1 MMLCRT
7 TKDVR
12 ISCRTQQR
20 PHSSIAVAARASAVL
35 RGSLI
40 SFTSVCLRVSLF
52 LLCVCIT
59 ARDIAI
65 VFFFFWFG
73 LLRGL
78 KADKYRSPVKDARH
92 IIARSSISGRRRR
105 SSLLLIN
112 IFIFLAGDLTLFFWS
127 TTSHSFRRVNLEYI
141 SHNHTE
147 FVFCNISNLV
157 IFNFVEFFFVSFLV
171 TIVFNR
177 GIAHR
182 QVTKLFRN
190 L

>member
-1 MMLCRT
+1 MKLIIINQIYRDFVYLLDNTSFEEMQVIGRLDFVTEKNFVMMLCRT

-65 VFFFFWFG
+65 VFFFLGVWPF
-73 LLRGL
+73 
-78 KADKYRSPVKDARH
+78 ARVE
-92 IIARSSISGRRRR
+92 GR
-105 SSLLLIN
+105 
-112 IFIFLAGDLTLFFWS
+112 
-127 TTSHSFRRVNLEYI
+127 
-141 SHNHTE
+141 
-147 FVFCNISNLV
+147 
-157 IFNFVEFFFVSFLV
+157 
-171 TIVFNR
+171 
-177 GIAHR
+177 
-182 QVTKLFRN
+182 
-190 L
+190 